1 MNEYTIIQKLIEKI
15 WRAPLSKEILTK
27 KIDVSLY
34 ENLKSKIP
42 DKYIFLEEIF
52 PEEEIETI
60 WDSYKSY
67 LQEDK
72 IFPFIGTLGESVICI
87 GYDEQNYGKI
97 YYFDFDFGCFL
108 LEEKLDVFINKL
120 VDK

>member
-15 WRAPLSKEILTK
+15 WKAPLSKEILTK
-27 KIDVSLY
+27 KLDVSLY
-34 ENLKSKIP
+34 EDLKSKIP

-97 YYFDFDFGCFL
+97 YYFDFDFGYFL
-108 LEEKLDVFINKL
+108 LEEKLDGFINKL